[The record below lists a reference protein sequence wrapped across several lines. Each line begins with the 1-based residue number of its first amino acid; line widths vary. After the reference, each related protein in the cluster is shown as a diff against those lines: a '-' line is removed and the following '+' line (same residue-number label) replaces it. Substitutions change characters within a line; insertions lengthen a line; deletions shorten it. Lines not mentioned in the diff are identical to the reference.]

1 MVHSVIHFNFFS
13 SQEMSSSAI
22 VQYVVVRSDLLKE
35 LKWPVG
41 AVIAQACHAVTA
53 VTHLFYNDEAT
64 QEYLKDLDNMHKV
77 VLEASDE
84 NSLVSLKEKLEFDGV
99 KHKLWIEQPE
109 NIPTCLVA
117 KPYPKEEVQKY
128 FKKFKLFK
136 GE

>member
-1 MVHSVIHFNFFS
+1 
-13 SQEMSSSAI
+13 MSSPGI
-22 VQYVVVRSDLLKE
+22 VQYIVVRGDLIKE
-35 LKWPVG
+35 MKWPVG

-53 VTHLFYNDEAT
+53 VTHLFHEDKHT

-77 VLEASDE
+77 VLEAPDE
-84 NSLVSLKEKLEFDGV
+84 KSLVSLKEKLTSDDV
-99 KHKLWIEQPE
+99 KHKLWVEQPE

-117 KPYPKEEVQKY
+117 KPYPKEDVQKY

>member
-1 MVHSVIHFNFFS
+1 
-13 SQEMSSSAI
+13 MSSSGI
-22 VQYVVVRSDLLKE
+22 VQYIVVRGDLLKE

-53 VTHLFYNDEAT
+53 VTHLYHDD
-64 QEYLKDLDNMHKV
+64 QHVQQYLNDLDNMHKV
-77 VLEASDE
+77 VLEAKDE
-84 NSLVSLKEKLEFDGV
+84 DSLKFLTDSLVENDI

-136 GE
+136 T